1 MPRTLSFSLCFLP
14 GPTLRT
20 VKGDPVQQR
29 CHSRQRFGN
38 RDLPRAPRPVFHSS
52 QLATDRNWRTVRAG
66 WAASARTPSRAIET
80 ANRLLPGKPRALL
93 NQRQETLWESSP
105 RLSRLFPA
113 PQSLTFR
120 ARRTRLSPRISILRA
135 RLARTRTNKGGRA
148 HPGADHGQGALVLQ
162 AQVRDVRRGFPG
174 LLAGEPRRSRGQD
187 AGHSPIRSMKLC
199 QFYLPKRGRRVG
211 AVDGAAV
218 ADITSARA
226 GVTSVLGLIQACGTA
241 ERIEARVQPLLKA
254 ARTRIPWSDLDRA
267 PSPRHP
273 HLLAPLDAPEVW
285 GAGITYRRSMQYY
298 EAHTETGGR
307 TRGIYD
313 HVYESERPELF
324 FKATG
329 ARTVGPN
336 DAVAIRRDSM
346 LTATEP
352 ELALV
357 VGALGRIVG
366 YTVGNDLSA
375 WDIERANPLFLPQSK
390 IFAGCFAMGP
400 VLATPREVGDPHAL
414 DLVCRISRDGVLVF
428 EGRVNTGEMKRR
440 CPDLVVWLVRD
451 NPVPPGTVLSTG
463 TGILVPDEH
472 ALREGDVVEIQIAKI
487 GTLRNVVKRLR

>member
-1 MPRTLSFSLCFLP
+1 
-14 GPTLRT
+14 
-20 VKGDPVQQR
+20 
-29 CHSRQRFGN
+29 
-38 RDLPRAPRPVFHSS
+38 
-52 QLATDRNWRTVRAG
+52 
-66 WAASARTPSRAIET
+66 
-80 ANRLLPGKPRALL
+80 
-93 NQRQETLWESSP
+93 
-105 RLSRLFPA
+105 
-113 PQSLTFR
+113 
-120 ARRTRLSPRISILRA
+120 
-135 RLARTRTNKGGRA
+135 
-148 HPGADHGQGALVLQ
+148 
-162 AQVRDVRRGFPG
+162 
-174 LLAGEPRRSRGQD
+174 
-187 AGHSPIRSMKLC
+187 MKLC
-199 QFYLPKRGRRVG
+199 QFYLPKRGRRIG

-254 ARTRIPWSDLDRA
+254 ARTRIPWSELDRA

-285 GAGITYRRSMQYY
+285 GAGITYRR
-298 EAHTETGGR
+298 
-307 TRGIYD
+307 
-313 HVYESERPELF
+313 
-324 FKATG
+324 
-329 ARTVGPN
+329 
-336 DAVAIRRDSM
+336 
-346 LTATEP
+346 
-352 ELALV
+352 
-357 VGALGRIVG
+357 G

-440 CPDLVVWLVRD
+440 CPDLVAWLVRD

-463 TGILVPDEH
+463 TGILVPDER